1 MKNKP
6 LLLGALA
13 VLFLL
18 KFVVVPVIEWQDE
31 AITETKNLQ
40 SKIDKSQS
48 YIKDLPNLLKYKE
61 ELDLSL
67 SKTKEMIERYNDASR
82 YQISKQRQF
91 EALFKEH
98 QLTMSSS
105 NWRDVVKTDNGSTFQ
120 LQVQF
125 NGMLNDFIAFQMQVN
140 AMRPSVTITNLG
152 LNIRGQSAASLGS
165 MTGNMVILFNPAES
179 VDAAI

>member
-1 MKNKP
+1 MNNKP

-18 KFVVVPVIEWQDE
+18 KFIVVPVIEWQDE
-31 AITETKNLQ
+31 AVLETKNLQ

-48 YIKDLPNLLKYKE
+48 HIKDLPNLVKYKDQLE
-61 ELDLSL
+61 VSL
-67 SKTKEMIERYNDASR
+67 TKAKETIERYNDASR

-125 NGMLNDFIAFQMQVN
+125 NGMLSDFIAFHLQVN
-140 AMRPSVTITNLG
+140 AMGPSVVIGNLG
-152 LNIRGQSAASLGS
+152 LNIRGQSQASLGY
-165 MTGNMVILFNPAES
+165 MTGNMVIFFNPAES
-179 VDAAI
+179 VDATI